1 MAIPAVIRAAQV
13 QATEMDR
20 EQKNPELPTKDSSQS
35 GAVSPD
41 NPIDKAIDTIKKYVP
56 KMGDDN
62 VETTALCI
70 MGMSGFLLLAL
81 WSDKKKKKIEK
92 N

>member
-1 MAIPAVIRAAQV
+1 
-13 QATEMDR
+13 
-20 EQKNPELPTKDSSQS
+20 
-35 GAVSPD
+35 
-41 NPIDKAIDTIKKYVP
+41 
-56 KMGDDN
+56 MGDDN

-92 N
+92 NQRRTLVTLITKDLLLAGLYFCQVTDTYLTP

>member
-1 MAIPAVIRAAQV
+1 
-13 QATEMDR
+13 
-20 EQKNPELPTKDSSQS
+20 
-35 GAVSPD
+35 
-41 NPIDKAIDTIKKYVP
+41 
-56 KMGDDN
+56 MGDDN